1 MGQPLSGNVY
11 SQKALS
17 ATAQLGIAQPQTTEH
32 ETALLETAKPEKAQ
46 PENEQ
51 ITQPQ
56 APKFWLVTHSTELLK
71 PTNTGQLLM
80 QLAAQQPS
88 ISVQQ
93 VQWQR
98 KEPDAA
104 LLAALQ
110 APSLLVYPAADAISI
125 SLEAWQQD
133 VRPIDFGQIQH
144 LILLDATWQLAHKM
158 FKQSPYLQQLPAI
171 QLCDAPPSEYTLRR
185 NQREVGWC
193 TAEIAIMLLALCQ
206 QSDAVSQLQQRFCE
220 FNQGKASLG

>member
-1 MGQPLSGNVY
+1 MPKSLSGKLLLEN
-11 SQKALS
+11 ALS
-17 ATAQLGIAQPQTTEH
+17 ESAQPDTTHFKIAQP
-32 ETALLETAKPEKAQ
+32 ETANIQ
-46 PENEQ
+46 NEQ
-51 ITQPQ
+51 ITQPR

-88 ISVQQ
+88 IAVQQ

-98 KEPDAA
+98 KAPDAE

-110 APSLLVYPAADAISI
+110 APSLLVYPAEDAISI

-193 TAEIAIMLLALCQ
+193 TAEIAIMLLGLCQ
-206 QSDAVSQLQQRFCE
+206 QSDAATKLQHLFRD
-220 FNQGKASLG
+220 FNQGNASLG